1 MLIPKG
7 ALVVSCQARADNPL
21 HGPVYMSA
29 MAQAAEAGGAGGI
42 RANGEADVAAIR
54 AVTRLPI
61 IGIAKVWDDRFPV
74 YITPGFAQAAQVAG
88 AGADVVGIDATPRPR
103 NGEPVERLIG
113 RIRSELG
120 REVFADIATLE
131 EGRAACAAGAT
142 YVATTLAGYTEE
154 TAARKTD
161 GPDLELLSAMTTQGS
176 LAIQSAQSFE
186 RMRAIREQ
194 ELEFMKVVTEISSE
208 LKINSLLQ
216 KVMDEATR
224 MLNAERSTL
233 FLNDEKTN
241 ELWSEVGQGL
251 ESMQIRLPNHLG
263 N

>member
-154 TAARKTD
+154 TAARKSD
-161 GPDLELLSAMTTQGS
+161 GPDLELLSALVAEVPAPIVAEGRFDTPDLVAEAFRRGAHAVVVGT
-176 LAIQSAQSFE
+176 AITNP
-186 RMRAIREQ
+186 REITKRFVQ
-194 ELEFMKVVTEISSE
+194 AVSWVNL
-208 LKINSLLQ
+208 
-216 KVMDEATR
+216 
-224 MLNAERSTL
+224 
-233 FLNDEKTN
+233 
-241 ELWSEVGQGL
+241 
-251 ESMQIRLPNHLG
+251 
-263 N
+263 